1 MFKQMFDQESF
12 TYSYLIMDDITREAV
27 LIDPVAS
34 HIADYIQ
41 ELELL
46 NCDLKYTLETHVHA
60 DHITASGL
68 LRDILS
74 IKTGMSELCGA
85 PTADLQ
91 LNDGDILNFGSQQIK
106 VLATPGHT
114 LGSVSFLWN
123 DRLFTGD
130 ALLIN
135 GCGRTDFQGG
145 DAAILFSSITQKIFT
160 LPDETLIYPCHD
172 YNGRRVSCV
181 AQEKAINPR
190 LAGKSAKEFIDIMNN
205 LNLPKPTLIE
215 IAVPANRMCGF
226 VEENILQG

>member
-1 MFKQMFDQESF
+1 MFKQMFDKESF
-12 TYSYLIMDDITREAV
+12 TYTYLIVDDISREAV

-34 HIADYIQ
+34 HIDDYIQ

-68 LRDILS
+68 LRDRLS
-74 IKTGMSELCGA
+74 IKIGVSELCGA

-91 LNDGDILNFGSQQIK
+91 LNDGDMLTFGTQQIK
-106 VLATPGHT
+106 VMATPGHT
-114 LGSVSFLWN
+114 SGSVSFLWS

-130 ALLIN
+130 ALLVN

-145 DAAILFSSITQKIFT
+145 DANVLFKSIISKIFK

-181 AQEKAINPR
+181 GQEKVINPR
-190 LAGKSAKEFIDIMNN
+190 LAGKSIEEFVTIMNN
-205 LNLPKPTLIE
+205 LNLAKPKLID
-215 IAVPANRMCGF
+215 IAVPANRMFGL
-226 VEENILQG
+226 VEENIIQG

>member
-12 TYSYLIMDDITREAV
+12 TYTYLIMDDITREAV

-68 LRDILS
+68 LRDMLS
-74 IKTGMSELCGA
+74 IKTGVSELCGA

-145 DAAILFSSITQKIFT
+145 DAAMLFSSITQKIFT
-160 LPDETLIYPCHD
+160 LSDETLIYPCHD

-181 AQEKAINPR
+181 GQEKAINPR